1 MPATE
6 QLSPSA
12 PALPQQ
18 LLTPQELR
26 LLQRVAGAQHGFL
39 EQGRDVPFLR
49 RMRARGLVERRS
61 NDPDRWQLT
70 GDGVD
75 LVERTEESEETE
87 TASARFV
94 PAGVDIREGIPP
106 ERPTIVVDT
115 EAERVVE
122 EATLA
127 LSARSDVFQ
136 RAGQLVRVL
145 EDSGR
150 KLRGLVRQQGAP
162 RIQSVPLSQ
171 LRISLAAVADFRKVR
186 YDQRGQAIELYLGR
200 PALLPVLPPEWAVQG
215 VLQRGSWPETIRHL
229 EAVVET
235 PMLRHD
241 GTILQEPGYDDQTG
255 LLYLQP
261 KEMVGHSIPESP
273 TRAEV
278 EDARDLLLD
287 LVADFPFVTEA
298 HRSAWLSGLLTYFA
312 RFAING
318 PCPLFLID
326 KNVRGAGS
334 GLLAQIVGHICQGR
348 DMALTS
354 QATDEQSEKMMIT
367 SVAMSGELLVQID
380 NINRPLGSGS
390 FDAALTTTSWTD
402 RPLYTNDFQ
411 RLLLL
416 AIWWATGNNVQIRE
430 GADTARRTLHMRLES
445 PHEKP
450 EQRNDFRHPDLL
462 GYVRQNRPQ
471 LVQAALTMLR
481 GYCAD
486 GKPGL
491 GLPRWGGFDAW
502 SRIIRPCI
510 VWAGLTD
517 PYEAHEDLVDSADGD
532 MHLAEDLIF
541 GWLEV
546 LESRSTDAMTVQEVL
561 TELERD
567 IEARRHFA
575 NQVMRFER
583 VFSAVQQLCQS
594 RDGRLPQ
601 PNVLGNRLRRYRG
614 RVVKGKRLE
623 PVERT
628 KTGWRWAVKG
638 R

>member
-1 MPATE
+1 MTT
-6 QLSPSA
+6 
-12 PALPQQ
+12 PALATADQPVEH
-18 LLTPQELR
+18 LTPQELR
-26 LLQRVAGAQHGFL
+26 LLHRVASARRGFL
-39 EQGRDVPFLR
+39 EQARDVPFLR
-49 RMRARGLVERRS
+49 RLRDRGMVERRA
-61 NDPDRWQLT
+61 DDADRWQLT
-70 GDGVD
+70 GLGVD
-75 LVERTEESEETE
+75 FVDQASGADGGESYGITTG
-87 TASARFV
+87 TARAGQL
-94 PAGVDIREGIPP
+94 PAS
-106 ERPTIVVDT
+106 ERPTIIVGTD
-115 EAERVVE
+115 AEKAVE

-127 LSARSDVFQ
+127 LGARTDLFQ
-136 RAGQLVRVL
+136 RGGQLVRVI
-145 EDSGR
+145 EDSGG
-150 KLRGLVRQQGAP
+150 KLRGLVRQPGAP
-162 RIQSVPLSQ
+162 RIQPIPLSQ
-171 LRISLAAVADFRKVR
+171 LRTALSTVADFRKVR
-186 YDQRGQAIELYLGR
+186 FDARGQVIELYPGR
-200 PALLPVLPPEWAVQG
+200 PVYMPVLPPDWLCTG
-215 VLQRGSWPETIRHL
+215 VLQLGSWPEIIRHL
-229 EAVVET
+229 EAVVES

-241 GTILQEPGYDDQTG
+241 GTVLQQPGYDADTG

-261 KEMVGHSIPESP
+261 TSLRDHSIPEHP

-278 EDARDLLLD
+278 EDAKGLLLD
-287 LVADFPFVTEA
+287 VVADFPFVTEA

-312 RFAING
+312 RFAISG

-334 GLLAQIVGHICQGR
+334 GLLAQVVGLICQGR

-354 QATDEQSEKMMIT
+354 QATDEHAEKLMIT

-402 RPLYTNDFQ
+402 RPLHTNDFM
-411 RLLLL
+411 RHLLL

-450 EQRNDFRHPDLL
+450 EQRSDFRHGDLA
-462 GYVRQNRPQ
+462 GYVRENRAQ
-471 LVQAALTMLR
+471 WVQAALTMLR
-481 GYCAD
+481 GYCAA

-502 SRIIRPCI
+502 SGTVRTCI
-510 VWAGLTD
+510 VWSGLAD
-517 PYEAHEDLVDSADGD
+517 PYEAHESLVDSADGD

-546 LESRSTDAMTVQEVL
+546 LESRSAESMTVQDVL

-567 IEARRHFA
+567 QEARRVLP
-575 NQVMRFER
+575 NQLQRFDR
-583 VFSAVQQLCQS
+583 LLSAVQQLCQS

-601 PNVLGNRLRRYRG
+601 PNILGNRLRRYKG